1 MRTAEDYKKL
11 VEGYC
16 FSLFQLKQVNEKIYN
31 RFIKAIEMLNKQG
44 CLFAELVRDLK
55 IDFIN
60 ENDARDG
67 KSTKY
72 IALNSGI
79 KSEMFAMGYSPK
91 NDFVLGLLYIK
102 KTVFGIKKWFYEIS
116 PVTLEDAKEQ
126 NFEVD
131 FFRISTIT
139 EEEEEGKSYVY
150 VPRIEKDIFFI
161 VEVDIDKP
169 YGLKRVFYT
178 NPVYEKDTNLENM
191 F

>member
-16 FSLFQLKQVNEKIYN
+16 FSLSQLKQINEKIYN
-31 RFIKAIEMLNKQG
+31 RFITAINLLNKNG

-72 IALNSGI
+72 FAVNNGLNQ
-79 KSEMFAMGYSPK
+79 EMFAMGYSPK

-102 KTVFGIKKWFYEIS
+102 KTLFGIKKWFYEIS
-116 PVTLEDAKEQ
+116 PVTLEDAKAQ

-131 FFRISTIT
+131 LFRISTIT
-139 EEEEEGKSYVY
+139 DDEEEGKSYVY
-150 VPRIEKDIFFI
+150 IPQIEKDLFYI

-169 YGLKRVFYT
+169 YGLKRVFET
-178 NPVYEKDTNLENM
+178 NPYCEKDAKLENS